1 MVAHYNICP
10 PSIHIQKSVGLINQ
24 APTNNSNPF
33 NNYKCGFDKSSPYM
47 RMLEFFELFD

>member
-1 MVAHYNICP
+1 MNHIPINKSNSFTIYN
-10 PSIHIQKSVGLINQ
+10 VGLINQ